1 MLYIDLEGLRP
12 QLRDEIEALE
22 RAKSEVVGETD
33 PEERKALFD
42 RYQSRWK
49 AVRDAFETHSNGKCW
64 YVECKSDG
72 ADNDIDHYRPKSSV
86 ADDPTHPGYYWLA
99 FEWTNLR
106 LSCQRAN
113 RPRRDPGTAL
123 TGGKRDHFPL
133 LNPEGRARAPGD
145 DLSLENPAII
155 DPTNVGDVAMVTFG
169 PNGDVDLVPNC
180 KGRRVPEEKLRLSIR
195 HLHLNWPKFREARV
209 RLYNRIERFVHRGEE
224 LAPHDF
230 GEMDTVAQSFLDI
243 CSDLASWT
251 RPQEEYSRAAR
262 AYVEMFG
269 DRWWIRDIVLRIT

>member
-1 MLYIDLEGLRP
+1 M
-12 QLRDEIEALE
+12 
-22 RAKSEVVGETD
+22 
-33 PEERKALFD
+33 
-42 RYQSRWK
+42 
-49 AVRDAFETHSNGKCW
+49 
-64 YVECKSDG
+64 
-72 ADNDIDHYRPKSSV
+72 
-86 ADDPTHPGYYWLA
+86 
-99 FEWTNLR
+99 
-106 LSCQRAN
+106 
-113 RPRRDPGTAL
+113 
-123 TGGKRDHFPL
+123 
-133 LNPEGRARAPGD
+133 
-145 DLSLENPAII
+145 ENPAII